1 MAEEENPYFDAVDR
15 DAAEQFLFSRID
27 YERSTVIPYGKR
39 DFRLDRMVRLMA
51 QLGDPQRELK
61 IVHVAGTKGKGSTA
75 AMIASVL
82 NAAGYRTGLYTSP
95 HLLHVEERLRI
106 DGIQCSAFDF
116 VDLVERIKPVVA
128 QLDAEAAAE
137 DPSSHGPTYFEI
149 LTAMALMYFADA
161 RVDCAVLEVGLGGR
175 LDSTNICLPAVS
187 VITSISFDHT
197 KQLGN
202 TLAEI
207 ASEKAGIIKPGIPV
221 VSGVV
226 ADEPREVIRHMA
238 QQHGCRLV
246 ERTVDFD
253 AVACE
258 TLNATPVAGVTRFDF
273 VYRVPQHA
281 HELCDVRVPLA
292 GWHQAENAAVALA
305 TIEELR
311 RQQWDIDAAA
321 VRQGLARVECSARVQ
336 VLTHKPLVIADVAH
350 NVASVEALLQAL
362 KLHEVTGKRRLIFAT
377 TKDKDTHGML
387 AQLLPSFDD
396 IVLTRYHLNPRS
408 VPVEELAELA
418 ELELA
423 NFSSERPNVGV
434 AENLAGALSLV
445 HSRATA
451 DDLIVVTGSFFI
463 VAELLTLV
471 DEAGS
476 KSQAIE
482 SAK

>member
-1 MAEEENPYFDAVDR
+1 VAEDENPYFDAVDR

-61 IVHVAGTKGKGSTA
+61 VVHVAGTKGKGSTA

-82 NAAGYRTGLYTSP
+82 TAAGYRTGLYTSP

-106 DGIQCSAFDF
+106 DGIQCSAPDF

-137 DPSSHGPTYFEI
+137 DPPSHGPTYFEI
-149 LTAMALMYFADA
+149 ITAMALMYFADA

-197 KQLGN
+197 KQLGS

-207 ASEKAGIIKPGIPV
+207 AGEKAGIIKSGIPV

-238 QQHGCRLV
+238 GQHGCRLV
-246 ERTVDFD
+246 ERGIDFD
-253 AVACE
+253 AVVCE
-258 TLNATPVAGVTRFDF
+258 SLPGATVADATRFNF
-273 VYRVPQHA
+273 VYRVAQHSQ
-281 HELCDVRVPLA
+281 ELCDARVPLA

-311 RQQWDIDAAA
+311 RQHWDIDDAA
-321 VRQGLARVECSARVQ
+321 VRRGLANVECSARVQ
-336 VLTHKPLVIADVAH
+336 MLMAKPLVVVDVAH
-350 NVASVEALLQAL
+350 NVASIEALLQAIN
-362 KLHEVTGKRRLIFAT
+362 LHKVTGKRRLIFAT
-377 TKDKDTHGML
+377 TKDKDTRGML
-387 AQLLPSFDD
+387 AQLLPQFDD
-396 IVLTRYHLNPRS
+396 IVLTRYCLNPRS
-408 VPVEELAELA
+408 VPVDELAALA
-418 ELELA
+418 DLELA
-423 NFSSERPNVGV
+423 NFANVRPIVRV
-434 AENLAGALSLV
+434 AEDLAGAWSLV
-445 HSRATA
+445 KSQAA
-451 DDLIVVTGSFFI
+451 ENDLIVVTGSFFI
-463 VAELLTLV
+463 VAELLVLFG
-471 DEAGS
+471 EARNAS
-476 KSQAIE
+476 EAI
-482 SAK
+482 K